1 MAGSSSGSSITTGAP
16 SATASVAV
24 TSRAA
29 ACGAIR
35 SRAWKR
41 RPFTASVPFATVPN
55 PPSVPSSCATAAL
68 LRSSVPPASMTVF
81 VAGRLAAAAR
91 RSVPFETT
99 VSPA

>member
-41 RPFTASVPFATVPN
+41 RPFTASAPFATVPN
-55 PPSVPSSCATAAL
+55 PPSVPSSCATAA

-99 VSPA
+99 VSLA